1 MNIDELKAEAN
12 ALGFSVTK
20 KITYAKPLRC
30 PCGSHYVLGEITIHR
45 GKYYYCRKCGYKG
58 EVAKYKYQAII
69 NWNNAV
75 RDKDRYAKHN
85 AERMTK
91 LFEKYDS
98 NTAFWVK
105 WYTDYYKDG
114 IFSLEHLTEKLRQ
127 LESVESEWVNHRNH
141 KSYSSSVDALKI
153 VIWRIE
159 NGEI

>member
-1 MNIDELKAEAN
+1 MNISELKAEAD
-12 ALGFSVTK
+12 ALGFSIAK
-20 KITYAKPLRC
+20 KITYEKISRC
-30 PCGSHYVLGEITIHR
+30 PCGSKHIRSEIGYR
-45 GKYYYCRKCGYKG
+45 GGKYYRCSKCGY
-58 EVAKYKYQAII
+58 ESPVAKYKYQAII

-75 RDKDRYAKHN
+75 RDNDRYKKHY

-98 NTAFWVK
+98 DTSFWVK

-114 IFSLEHLTEKLRQ
+114 TFSLEHLKEKLRQ

-153 VIWRIE
+153 VLWRIE